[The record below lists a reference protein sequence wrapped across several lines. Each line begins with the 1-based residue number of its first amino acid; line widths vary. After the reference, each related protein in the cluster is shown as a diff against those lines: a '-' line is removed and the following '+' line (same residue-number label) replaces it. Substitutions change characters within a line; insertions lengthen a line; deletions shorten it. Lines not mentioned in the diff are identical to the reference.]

1 MKDII
6 FIYDNINM
14 PNKRIKT
21 IIGDKSFADILLK
34 RKKLYEKYIEEL
46 EDKKYIKA
54 SYRVDDKNSLLGL
67 KQVLNGY
74 ENVNIVH
81 LFSNFI
87 FTDVEQFNILI
98 EKSRFINERVIVK
111 RKEKAIMLM
120 FNNIKEYN
128 RFIDNYDMKDE
139 LIESNEDSS
148 IITESF
154 TNLQDFDSFLRYIS
168 GGFDARF
175 FNSMITD
182 ENIVIKRSKDI
193 EKIKKE
199 YTYYQLLPEEEKKW
213 MVMPYNYEENDK
225 FASYMMER
233 IYMPD
238 LAIRWIHGA
247 IDISEFDKILDKL
260 FFYINNRK
268 TRKTT
273 KDVFIK
279 ESNKLYIEKLEKRIE
294 QLKEHP
300 KYSILKEYI
309 KNGTEYNNIDEIIE
323 KYKQEYNKVIK
334 KEKDFYEVVGHGDLC
349 FSNILYNDETK
360 MIRFIDPKG
369 ALVEE
374 ELWTNPYYDIAKLS
388 HSICGLYDFFNC
400 GLYDI
405 VLNEDLRF
413 DLKIDFNNE
422 KYSELF
428 KRKLLDNNIDYKKI
442 RIYEASLFLSMLPLH
457 MDYPKKVF
465 GFLLNG
471 LSILNDI

>member
-6 FIYDNINM
+6 FVYDNINM

-21 IIGDKSFADILLK
+21 IIGDKSFAEILLK

-54 SYRVDDKNSLLGL
+54 SYRVDDINSLLGL

-87 FTDVEQFNILI
+87 FTDVEQFNVLI

-111 RKEKAIMLM
+111 KNEKAILFM
-120 FNNIKEYN
+120 FNNIKDYN
-128 RFIDNYDMKDE
+128 RFIDNYNMKDE
-139 LIESNEDSS
+139 LLESNENSN

-154 TNLQDFDSFLRYIS
+154 VNLQDFDSFLRYIS

-182 ENIVIKRSKDI
+182 ENIVIKKSNNI

-213 MVMPYNYEENDK
+213 MVMPYNYEENGEY
-225 FASYMMER
+225 ASYMMER

-247 IDISEFDKILDKL
+247 IDINEFGKILDKL
-260 FFYINNRK
+260 FFYIKNRK
-268 TRKTT
+268 TRRTNKEE
-273 KDVFIK
+273 FIR
-279 ESNKLYIEKLEKRIE
+279 ESNNLYVEKLEKRIE
-294 QLKEHP
+294 QLKEHS
-300 KYSILKEYI
+300 KYPILEAYI

-323 KYKQEYNKVIK
+323 KYKQIYNKIIK
-334 KEKDFYEVVGHGDLC
+334 KEKYYYEVIGHGDLC

-405 VLNEDLRF
+405 VLNEDLKF
-413 DLKIDFNNE
+413 ELKIDFNNE
-422 KYSELF
+422 KYIELF
-428 KRKLLDNNIDYKKI
+428 RRKLLDSDIDFKKI
-442 RIYEASLFLSMLPLH
+442 RVYEASLFLSMLPLH
-457 MDYPKKVF
+457 MDFPKKVF